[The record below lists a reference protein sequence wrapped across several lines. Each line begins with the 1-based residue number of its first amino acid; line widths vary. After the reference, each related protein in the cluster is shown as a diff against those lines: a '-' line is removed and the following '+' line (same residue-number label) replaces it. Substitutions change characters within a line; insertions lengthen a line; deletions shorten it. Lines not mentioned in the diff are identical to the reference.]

1 MKVVS
6 KELFQHAMT
15 IAQKAIQYD
24 EAGNSKMA
32 VNNYIDAADILTRF
46 IKTTNNPEMKKICY
60 SKAEQYLK
68 RAQELR
74 DSLSPEG
81 AHSTGSSGASPAK
94 VSKEATQ
101 LREALSEAIQIEKP
115 EVKMEEVANLESA
128 KQALREAIVLPL
140 QRPDLFK
147 GARKP
152 WRGVLL
158 YGPPGCGKTLLA
170 KAIASECAATFFSA
184 DAASLVSKW
193 LGESEKLIKELFKLA
208 KAQQPCIIFIDEVDS
223 IATARG
229 SRDEIGGERRIKTQL
244 LIEME
249 GVSGK
254 ASDRIMV
261 LGATNRP
268 WEIDPAF
275 RRRFEKRVYVKL
287 PDESA
292 RRKMFDIHTKEIP
305 LEPDVNFDEM
315 AKISEG
321 YTGSDIALLCREA
334 IMIPIRELDKEGAL
348 SGEAQPRSVRRD
360 DFIDAMGKI
369 KPVVSPEEL
378 RKFEEW
384 YDEFGAE

>member
-1 MKVVS
+1 MKAMS
-6 KELFQHAMT
+6 RELFQHAMN
-15 IAQKAIQYD
+15 IAQKAIQFD
-24 EAGNSKMA
+24 ESGNISSAM
-32 VNNYIDAADILTRF
+32 NNYIEAADILTRF
-46 IKTTNNPEMKKICY
+46 IKTTNNPEMRKICF

-74 DSLSPEG
+74 DALGG
-81 AHSTGSSGASPAK
+81 ATSSGAVPAK
-94 VSKEATQ
+94 TSKETTQ
-101 LREALSEAIQIEKP
+101 LREALAETIQVEKP
-115 EVKMEEVANLESA
+115 DVKMEEVADLETA

-158 YGPPGCGKTLLA
+158 FGPPGCGKTLLA
-170 KAIASECAATFFSA
+170 KAIASECEATFFSA

-193 LGESEKLIKELFKLA
+193 LGESEKLIKELFRLA
-208 KAQQPCIIFIDEVDS
+208 REQQPCVVFIDEVDS
-223 IATARG
+223 IATERG

-249 GVSGK
+249 GVKGK
-254 ASDRIMV
+254 AQDRIII

-287 PDESA
+287 PDENA
-292 RRKMFDIHTKEIP
+292 RRTMFDIHTKEIP
-305 LEPDVNFDEM
+305 LDPDVNFDEL
-315 AKISEG
+315 AKITEG

-334 IMIPIRELDKEGAL
+334 IMIPIRELDKQGILTED
-348 SGEAQPRSVRRD
+348 SEPRAVVRD
-360 DFIDAMGKI
+360 DFIVAMGKI
-369 KPVVSPEEL
+369 TPVVTPDEL

>member
-1 MKVVS
+1 MS
-6 KELFQHAMT
+6 KELFQHAMN

-24 EAGNSKMA
+24 ESGNAKMA
-32 VNNYIDAADILTRF
+32 VNNYIEAADILTRF
-46 IKTTNNPEMKKICY
+46 IKTTSNPDMKKICF

-74 DSLSPEG
+74 DVLSPEG
-81 AHSTGSSGASPAK
+81 PGLSGATPAK
-94 VSKEATQ
+94 ASKESTQ
-101 LREALSEAIQIEKP
+101 LREALSETIQVEKP
-115 EVKMEEVANLESA
+115 DVKMEEVADLETA

-158 YGPPGCGKTLLA
+158 FGPPGCGKTLLA
-170 KAIASECAATFFSA
+170 KAIASECEATFFSA

-193 LGESEKLIKELFKLA
+193 LGESEKLIKELFRLA
-208 KAQQPCIIFIDEVDS
+208 REQQPCVVFIDEVDS
-223 IATARG
+223 IATERG

-249 GVSGK
+249 GVKGK
-254 ASDRIMV
+254 AQDRVMI

-287 PDESA
+287 PDETA
-292 RRKMFDIHTKEIP
+292 RRAMFDIHTKEIP
-305 LEPDVNFDEM
+305 LEPDVNFDEL
-315 AKISEG
+315 AKITEG
-321 YTGSDIALLCREA
+321 YTGSDIAMLCREA
-334 IMIPIRELDKEGAL
+334 IMIPIRELDREGIL
-348 SGEAQPRSVRRD
+348 TEDTQPRDVKRD
-360 DFIDAMGKI
+360 DFITAMARI
-369 KPVVSPEEL
+369 KPVVTPDEL

-384 YDEFGAE
+384 NDEFGAE

>member
-1 MKVVS
+1 MS
-6 KELFQHAMT
+6 RELFQHAMN

-24 EAGNSKMA
+24 ESGNAKMA
-32 VNNYIDAADILTRF
+32 VNNYIEAADILTRF
-46 IKTTNNPEMKKICY
+46 IKTTNNPEMRKICF

-74 DSLSPEG
+74 DVLSPEG
-81 AHSTGSSGASPAK
+81 ASSSAAVPAK
-94 VSKEATQ
+94 SSKESMQ
-101 LREALSEAIQIEKP
+101 LREALAETIQVEKP
-115 EVKMEEVANLESA
+115 DVKMDEVADLETA

-158 YGPPGCGKTLLA
+158 FGPPGCGKTLLA
-170 KAIASECAATFFSA
+170 KAIASECQATFFSA

-193 LGESEKLIKELFKLA
+193 LGESEKLIKELFRLA
-208 KAQQPCIIFIDEVDS
+208 REQQPCVVFIDEVDS
-223 IATARG
+223 IATERG

-249 GVSGK
+249 GVTGK
-254 ASDRIMV
+254 AQDRIMI

-287 PDESA
+287 PDETA
-292 RRKMFDIHTKEIP
+292 RRSMFDIHTKEIP
-305 LEPDVNFDEM
+305 LESDVNFDEL
-315 AKISEG
+315 AKITEG

-334 IMIPIRELDKEGAL
+334 IMIPIRELDNEGIL
-348 SGEAQPRSVRRD
+348 TEDTEPRAVVRD
-360 DFIDAMGKI
+360 DFITAMARI
-369 KPVVSPEEL
+369 KPVVTPDEL

-384 YDEFGAE
+384 NDEFGAD